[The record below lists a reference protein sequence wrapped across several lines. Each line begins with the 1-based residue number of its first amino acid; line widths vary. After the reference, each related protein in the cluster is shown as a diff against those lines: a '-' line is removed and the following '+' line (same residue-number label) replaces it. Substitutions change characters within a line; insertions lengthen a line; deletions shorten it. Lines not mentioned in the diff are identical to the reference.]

1 MITGVFDLRYD
12 LFDSFSQCLPWA
24 DGSRIFAATPWPY
37 GAYRWVRL
45 RAARF
50 FEETTGPP
58 AWCGRD
64 RFLVVFA
71 WRTLCA
77 VRQGVLHGGPA
88 GAVSIIANLAT
99 GARRNSVAEL
109 YLVVMRTPG
118 PLRPKRSG
126 GVQRGQSPPGG
137 FLVTF
142 CPYKKLPGSGA
153 RSPGPQQRRH
163 LFGGKYLPILKEMRA
178 WGPHFLFTQYSQCSN
193 TPAAPRAE
201 PTAPHSDSGG

>member
-1 MITGVFDLRYD
+1 MPVESPPPLPGPLVF
-12 LFDSFSQCLPWA
+12 FVGFASEKHDSFERLP
-24 DGSRIFAATPWPY
+24 GHRH
-37 GAYRWVRL
+37 GAG
-45 RAARF
+45 
-50 FEETTGPP
+50 ET
-58 AWCGRD
+58 AL
-64 RFLVVFA
+64 LVVYA
-71 WRTLCA
+71 WRIRCA
-77 VRQGVLHGGPA
+77 VRQGLLHGGPA
-88 GAVSIIANLAT
+88 GAVSITANLAT
-99 GARRNSVAEL
+99 GARRNSVAEH
-109 YLVVMRTPG
+109 YPGIAGTPG

-126 GVQRGQSPPGG
+126 GVQRGQSPLGG